1 MPTEHTRFSSFVLLF
16 DKAKKSILKV
26 FSMVMKYGRIRILVA
41 LAVTGENIANASSL
55 EVEVSNERAQDV
67 EEHTAR
73 HLL

>member
-1 MPTEHTRFSSFVLLF
+1 
-16 DKAKKSILKV
+16 
-26 FSMVMKYGRIRILVA
+26 MVMKYGRIRILVA